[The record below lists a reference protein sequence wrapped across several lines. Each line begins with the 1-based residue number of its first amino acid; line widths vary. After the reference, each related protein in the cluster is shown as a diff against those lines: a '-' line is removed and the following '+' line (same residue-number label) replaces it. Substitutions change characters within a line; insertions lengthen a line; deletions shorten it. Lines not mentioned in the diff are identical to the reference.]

1 MIILVSLPLQ
11 NVNFSMKPKI
21 YAVVDIETTG
31 GLARRDR
38 ITEIAIVLYDGQ
50 KIIDKFESL
59 INPERSI
66 PYEIT
71 RITGITDSMVINAP
85 KFYEVAKKVVEM
97 TEGAIF
103 VAHNVRFDYSF
114 IREEFAALGF
124 TFTRKQLC
132 TVVLSRKAFP
142 GLRSYS
148 LGNLIRHFDIQV
160 ANRHRAMDDVLATV
174 DILGRILSNEEGE
187 QQADRIINAGIK
199 ASHLPKDISLERI
212 HNLPECAGV
221 YYFYNVYGHVIYVG
235 KSINIRKRIMQ
246 HFGNIDT
253 KTDKFI
259 AKVADITYEETGSEL
274 IAMLLESNEIKA
286 LQPEVNK
293 AQRSRDYPYF
303 VYHFIDAKGYIRFN
317 WDKSSV
323 KSRANKSIL
332 NHYSSKS
339 SARGHLHY
347 ITELLGLCAGLT
359 GLHEAESS
367 CFYYQT
373 GACSGACQSVEE
385 AAPYNERASEG
396 IEMLKKSF
404 DENFFIVT
412 DGRNQEERGIVLIED
427 GHYRG
432 FGYLAIEDMLYGA
445 EEWKESVKYLPSNP
459 ECNQII
465 LTWLEKHPNTKI
477 VKI

>member
-1 MIILVSLPLQ
+1 ML
-11 NVNFSMKPKI
+11 MKQKL

-31 GLARRDR
+31 GLAHRDR
-38 ITEIAIVLYDGQ
+38 ITEIAIVLYDGEQ
-50 KIIDKFESL
+50 IVDRFESL
-59 INPERSI
+59 INPDRSI

-71 RITGITDSMVINAP
+71 RITGITDAMVAGAP
-85 KFYEVAKKVVEM
+85 RFYEVAKKVVDM
-97 TEGAIF
+97 TQDAIF

-114 IREEFAALGF
+114 IREEFASFGF
-124 TFTRKQLC
+124 TFSRRQLC

-148 LGNLIRHFDIQV
+148 LGNLIRHFDIRV
-160 ANRHRAMDDVLATV
+160 ENRHRAMDDVLATV
-174 DILGRILSNEEGE
+174 DILSRILSSEDGI
-187 QQADRIINAGIK
+187 QKADRLINAGIK

-212 HNLPECAGV
+212 HSLPETSGI
-221 YYFYNVYGHVIYVG
+221 YYFYNVYGTVIYVG
-235 KSINIRKRIMQ
+235 KSINIKKRVMQ

-293 AQRSRDYPYF
+293 AQRTKDYPYF
-303 VYHFIDAKGYIRFN
+303 VHHYTDDKGYIRFD
-317 WDKSSV
+317 WEKSSV
-323 KSRANKSIL
+323 KTRANKNIL
-332 NHYSSKS
+332 NHYSSKV
-339 SARGHLHY
+339 SARGHVYH
-347 ITELLGLCAGLT
+347 ITESLELCAGLT
-359 GLHEAESS
+359 GLHDQDSS
-367 CFYYQT
+367 CFYFQT
-373 GACSGACQSVEE
+373 GACLGACQGVEIAE
-385 AAPYNERASEG
+385 SYNERASLA
-396 IEMLKKSF
+396 IDVLKKSF

-412 DGRNQEERGIVLIED
+412 DGRNQEEKGIVLVED

-432 FGYLAIEDMLYGA
+432 FGYMANEDMTYGT
-445 EEWKESVKYLPSNP
+445 EEWKESIKYLPSNP

-465 LTWLEKHPNTKI
+465 LTWIEKHPSAKI

>member
-1 MIILVSLPLQ
+1 MAKKS
-11 NVNFSMKPKI
+11 KI

-31 GLARRDR
+31 GMSRRDR
-38 ITEIAIVLYDGQ
+38 ITEIAIVLFDGHQ
-50 KIIDKFESL
+50 IIDRFESL

-71 RITGITDSMVINAP
+71 RITGITDSMVADAP
-85 KFYEVAKKVVEM
+85 RFYEVAKKVVEM

-114 IREEFAALGF
+114 IREEFASLGF
-124 TFTRKQLC
+124 TYTRRQLC

-148 LGNLIRHFDIQV
+148 LGNLIRHFGIEV

-174 DILGRILSNEEGE
+174 DILGRILQNEDGVMK
-187 QQADRIINAGIK
+187 ADRIINAGIK
-199 ASHLPKDISLERI
+199 ASHLPKDISIERL
-212 HNLPECAGV
+212 HGLPESVGV

-246 HFGNIDT
+246 HFGNIDS

-293 AQRSRDYPYF
+293 AQRANNYPYF
-303 VYHFIDAKGYIRFN
+303 VYQYVDEKGYFRYD
-317 WDKSSV
+317 WEKSSN
-323 KSRANKSIL
+323 KSRSGKNIL

-339 SARGHLHY
+339 SARGHLHH
-347 ITELLGLCAGLT
+347 IAEVLNLCPGLS
-359 GLHEAESS
+359 GLHEQEVS

-373 GACSGACQSVEE
+373 GACSGACQ
-385 AAPYNERASEG
+385 G
-396 IEMLKKSF
+396 IEAPESYNDRAEQGIEILKKSF
-404 DENFFIVT
+404 DLDFFIIT
-412 DGRNQEERGIVLIED
+412 EGRNAEESGLVLVEN

-432 FGYLAIEDMLYGA
+432 FGYIAKDDMNYGI
-445 EEWKESVKYLPSNP
+445 EEWKEVIKHLPTNP

-465 LTWLEKHPNTKI
+465 ITWLQKHPNTRTI
-477 VKI
+477 RI